1 MSTIITQHLFRVDL
15 DSCPLEASLPRPL
28 SHTDALA
35 DEIVLA
41 VRRGMTP
48 ASLSGMTVLATLI
61 NANRQTLPLA
71 GRIAGNSAIVTL
83 TSDCYT
89 VPGPFRLTVQLQSGD
104 VRHTLLHLTGNL
116 ARANTD
122 QLISSGDLLPTL
134 PELLEDI
141 SDMHTATQAANDAT
155 AAVDEAIRHMD
166 ASVSA
171 ALGNVAGTLNQAAPP
186 VICETGGA
194 AASICDAAARPAA
207 RLSSAIA
214 AVQAGSGDP
223 SPDNVR
229 PISGW
234 DTVSVQ
240 RTGKNLV
247 DIPDFVDTSSKDIYT
262 ATVEELAAVKYKE
275 ATQYTVSMKISTE
288 DTTNTFGI
296 RVFYSDGS
304 SEYKWNKN
312 GSTYVPSV
320 STAAGKTVSQIILT
334 YNSIFLLSLSDVQLE
349 EGAAA
354 TGYEPYQGVTL
365 SADLPES
372 VYGGSLDWTT
382 GVLTV
387 THVGKAVRAADIS
400 YKYGSSTSGWQT
412 STFVTKADAS
422 LAAGRLTS
430 LCSHFKNT
438 MDTAYTAGSARH
450 GIFSDHPTMTTKY
463 FAWGES
469 DATVAEF
476 QDWLEEQYAAGT
488 PVVLFTLLKESYTI
502 QLSPQQLDLLK
513 GSNRLW
519 SDCGDTSV
527 AYVADTKLYID
538 NAIAALAANQLN
550 A

>member
-48 ASLSGMTVLATLI
+48 ASLSGMTVLASLI

-155 AAVDEAIRHMD
+155 AAVDEAIRRMD

-186 VICETGGA
+186 VICETSGA
-194 AASICDAAARPAA
+194 AASICDAAARPLV

-262 ATVEELAAVKYKE
+262 ATVEELAAVKFKE

-288 DTTNTFGI
+288 DTTNQFGI

-304 SEYKWNKN
+304 SEYKWNKI

-320 STAAGKTVSQIILT
+320 STAAGKTVSQIVLT
-334 YNSIFLLSLSDVQLE
+334 YNSIFVLSLSDVQLE

-400 YKYGSSTSGWQT
+400 YKYGSSMSGWQT

-488 PVVLFTLLKESYTI
+488 PVTLCTLLKEPYTI

-519 SDCGDTSV
+519 CDCGDTSV